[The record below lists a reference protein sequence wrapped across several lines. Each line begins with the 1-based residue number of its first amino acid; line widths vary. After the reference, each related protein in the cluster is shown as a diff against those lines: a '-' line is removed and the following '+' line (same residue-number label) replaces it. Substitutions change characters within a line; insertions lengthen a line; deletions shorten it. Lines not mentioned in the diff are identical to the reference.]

1 MKQTLINTNFNEL
14 LDPLGQNA
22 ANFFLAAS
30 LYFVHKTSFSA
41 AAGLSELSFDD
52 FNAGLKEHFNKGF
65 MLADED
71 IEDDITT
78 ISTIQ

>member
-1 MKQTLINTNFNEL
+1 MKQILINTHFDEL

-30 LYFVHKTSFSA
+30 LYFAHKISFSA
-41 AAGLSELSFDD
+41 AAGLSDLSFDE
-52 FNAGLKEHFNKGF
+52 FNARLKEHFNKGF
-65 MLADED
+65 IIADED
-71 IEDDITT
+71 VMDDMTT